1 MKKSEFGDE
10 YKRRRDRRNKDTTS
24 LAKLIFR
31 IVLLLALI
39 FLIRFISS
47 GGVERFFD
55 LITGSNQEYSQVIIK
70 EK

>member
-1 MKKSEFGDE
+1 MNKSEFGDE

-55 LITGSNQEYSQVIIK
+55 LITGSNQESSQVIIK

>member
-1 MKKSEFGDE
+1 MKKSEFGEE

-24 LAKLIFR
+24 IAKLILR
-31 IVLLLALI
+31 IVLLIALI

-55 LITGSNQEYSQVIIK
+55 LITGTGQESSQVIIK